1 MSQAFEEHIDMQVS
15 VKTGTALDAK
25 TDLLVLVHLG
35 KDTPPL
41 PPAFDDSFAQAKKAG
56 DLPGELRESCLLY
69 PSESSQAKRLLLIC
83 AGAKSEVD
91 AEGLRRIG
99 AIAQGRAEELGCA
112 DFVLALSAKATE
124 ACADDVACQ
133 AVAEGIVLGSYK
145 YAAPSKEKAKP
156 AKLKRA
162 ALMAIEGKLSAACSK
177 ATKAGVLRGQ
187 ATCFTRDLG
196 NKAGNLMTPTILANE
211 AKKLAN
217 SRVKVTVFDEARMK
231 KEKMNALLGV
241 SRGSREPAKLIFF
254 DYDPFKGK
262 QRKGKTIAVVG
273 KGLTF
278 DAGGISLK
286 PAAGMDEMR
295 YDMCGGAAVVGL
307 FHALAS
313 GALSPKVRVIGA
325 VPASENLADGDA
337 QKPGD
342 IVTACDGTTIEVL
355 NTDAEGRLILSD
367 ALAYVTKTYKP
378 AKMVDLA
385 TLTGAVIIALG
396 HEMSGVM
403 GDDGICQELIE
414 AGESSG
420 DRCWQ
425 LPLWDVHKEQMKSK
439 FADLRNINSG
449 KADGAGST
457 SGGAF
462 LSNFVG
468 DTPWVHIDVAGSAW
482 GARPKD
488 YYEHGATGVGVRL
501 LLDWLAK
508 Q

>member
-1 MSQAFEEHIDMQVS
+1 MQVS

-25 TDLLVLVHLG
+25 TDLLVLVHLE

-41 PPAFDDSFAQAKKAG
+41 PPAFDDAFAQAKKVG
-56 DLPGELRESCLLY
+56 DLPQSLRASCLLY
-69 PSESSQAKRLLLIC
+69 PSEAAPAKRLLLVC
-83 AGAKSEVD
+83 AGRSSEVD
-91 AEGLRRIG
+91 AESLRRIG
-99 AIAQGRAEELGCA
+99 AIAQKRADDLGCA
-112 DFVLALSAKATE
+112 DFVLALSQRVSE
-124 ACADDVACQ
+124 ACALELACQ
-133 AVAEGIVLGSYK
+133 ALAEGAGLAAYRYI
-145 YAAPSKEKAKP
+145 APSKDKAKP

-162 ALMAIEGKLSAACSK
+162 SLMAIEGKLPAACSK
-177 ATKAGVLRGQ
+177 AAKTGMLRAE
-187 ATCFTRDLG
+187 ATCFARELG
-196 NKAGNLMTPTILANE
+196 NKAGNLMTPSILASE
-211 AKKLAN
+211 SKKLAN
-217 SRVKVTVFDEARMK
+217 NRVKVTVFDEARMK

-262 QRKGKTIAVVG
+262 ASKGRTIAIVG

-286 PAAGMDEMR
+286 PSAGMDEMR

-313 GALSPKVRVIGA
+313 GALSPKLRVVGA
-325 VPASENLADGDA
+325 VPASENLLDGDA

-355 NTDAEGRLILSD
+355 NTDAEGRLILCD

-385 TLTGAVIIALG
+385 TLTGAVVMALG
-396 HEMSGVM
+396 HEMSGIM
-403 GDDGICQELIE
+403 GDDEVCKELLE

-425 LPLWDVHKEQMKSK
+425 LPLWDVHKDMMKSK

-468 DTPWVHIDVAGSAW
+468 DTPWAHIDIAGAAW
-482 GARPKD
+482 GAKAKD
-488 YYEHGATGVGVRL
+488 YYEFGATGVGVRL
-501 LLDWLAK
+501 LLDWLAN